1 MSEQRFKGKVA
12 VVTGGNSG
20 IGLATA
26 KAYSR
31 EGASVVITGRDEK
44 TLQAAAKEIGPNTL
58 AIRSDAG
65 KLADIDN
72 AIAAIHKRFDKI
84 DALFVNAGIAK
95 FVSLDEISE
104 ELFNEIFSVNVKG
117 VLFTIQKAL
126 PLMKPGSAIVLMAS
140 VARYKAFVN
149 AAVYGASK
157 AAILNMTKNLALTL
171 VDRGIRV
178 NSVSPGPIDTPILSR
193 GVSADQA
200 QQMRDW
206 ITSLVPMKHLGQ
218 PEDIA
223 AAVLYLTSPESGF
236 VTGSDLIIDGGT
248 ATLS

>member
-26 KAYSR
+26 KAYAR

-72 AIAAIHKRFDKI
+72 AIAAIHKRFGKI

-95 FVSLDEISE
+95 FVPLDEVSDG
-104 ELFNEIFSVNVKG
+104 LF
-117 VLFTIQKAL
+117 
-126 PLMKPGSAIVLMAS
+126 
-140 VARYKAFVN
+140 
-149 AAVYGASK
+149 
-157 AAILNMTKNLALTL
+157 
-171 VDRGIRV
+171 D
-178 NSVSPGPIDTPILSR
+178 
-193 GVSADQA
+193 
-200 QQMRDW
+200 
-206 ITSLVPMKHLGQ
+206 
-218 PEDIA
+218 
-223 AAVLYLTSPESGF
+223 
-236 VTGSDLIIDGGT
+236 
-248 ATLS
+248 